1 MYRSILIG
9 VGLVIISVF
18 YAIYK
23 RSFDS
28 LLSASGAFSIFLLIL
43 VILSLCVSTVIHS
56 IKTNSPDEH
65 PDLTW
70 TMQLFMAAFPCMLT
84 GVGLYVLMCFYKLIY
99 M

>member
-1 MYRSILIG
+1 MYRSIFIG
-9 VGLVIISVF
+9 VVLVIISVF

-43 VILSLCVSTVIHS
+43 VILSLCVSAVIHS
-56 IKTNSPDEH
+56 IKSNSQDEH
-65 PDLTW
+65 PDIAW
-70 TMQLFMAAFPCMLT
+70 AMHLFMAAFPCMLT
-84 GVGLYVLMCFYKLIY
+84 GIGLYVLMCFYKLFY